1 MADDN
6 YWAMGITGLVSVA
19 GSGLLGHKIQ
29 NLVAP
34 NPPTAISR
42 PASAPTTAP
51 VQGQQGYANA
61 PAQQSYFATHWKM
74 YAIGAAVV
82 VGLVVT
88 VAALR
93 RK

>member
-19 GSGLLGHKIQ
+19 GSGLLGRKIQ
-29 NLVAP
+29 SVVNP

-51 VQGQQGYANA
+51 VQGQQGYADG
-61 PAQQSYFATHWKM
+61 PARQSYFAAHWKM

-82 VGLVVT
+82 VSLG
-88 VAALR
+88 VAVLALR